1 MKKETF
7 IFRTEWIQ
15 YFDMLD
21 SDDLGRC
28 LHIIKDYVEK
38 NEEPK
43 KPNLSDRLLMV
54 WTFIKNQLD
63 KDLTKYD
70 KRCETSKEN
79 GKKGGRPKKEEN
91 LKNLKNPEK
100 HDNDYEYDYD
110 NDYDNDNKEVLV
122 VDIYTFIEKNFG
134 RTLSPIEYEEISTW
148 EDTELTRYAITQAV
162 LNSICNIKYISRII
176 ENYKIKNIKTVLQ
189 AQQDEK
195 KYKEG
200 QELKKKNYKQ
210 NNIQKVSP
218 EWVDKTI
225 HEEQATDEEI
235 KKLEERLNR
244 R

>member
-79 GKKGGRPKKEEN
+79 GKKGGRPKKEKN

-100 HDNDYEYDYD
+100 HDNEYDYDYDYDYD
-110 NDYDNDNKEVLV
+110 NDFINSTITTTINKNNNVVVL
-122 VDIYTFIEKNFG
+122 DIFTFIENNFG
-134 RTLSPIEYEEISTW
+134 RTLSPVEYEEISKW
-148 EDTELTRYAITQAV
+148 EDNELTRYAIKNAV
-162 LNSICNIKYISRII
+162 LNGKCNIKYISRIL
-176 ENYKIKNIKTVLQ
+176 ESYAKNGIKTVVQ
-189 AQQDEK
+189 AQNEEEK
-195 KYKEG
+195 FKNQKEQKQKYQGMSFRE
-200 QELKKKNYKQ
+200 QELLRQ
-210 NNIQKVSP
+210 
-218 EWVDKTI
+218 
-225 HEEQATDEEI
+225 EEI
-235 KKLEERLNR
+235 TKQWLEEG
-244 R
+244 